1 MVDLARCL
9 VMANNNSPI
18 TLQIKNVTTLGRHC
32 TEFLKWSKF
41 KDYDFYEKKHI
52 SDKINELDNEIRF
65 SMNNPDRN

>member
-1 MVDLARCL
+1 METQEIVKFEPYIHQKPEKDMVDLARCL

-41 KDYDFYEKKHI
+41 KDYDFYE
-52 SDKINELDNEIRF
+52 
-65 SMNNPDRN
+65 